1 MTLVLSSMSCRHY
14 DSSSSLE
21 TMLESRTENFTGNGV
36 SLLLFSILTSLI
48 DYLSIYCTIDSLSDA
63 ITIIS
68 VNSPVL

>member
-1 MTLVLSSMSCRHY
+1 MTLVLSSKSCGDS

-21 TMLESRTENFTGNGV
+21 TMVESRTENFTGKGV

-68 VNSPVL
+68 VNSLVL